1 MEYPGNNY
9 SVIHSTFRNI
19 DALVEDKTLA
29 SVNGEHHQQG
39 REHNSQNQNNHPPSP
54 FHPFSH
60 QEQHQQ
66 HSLHSPSRGVHNQL
80 PPPLDPVETR
90 VTR

>member
-1 MEYPGNNY
+1 MVGNNY

-29 SVNGEHHQQG
+29 SANAEHQHG
-39 REHNSQNQNNHPPSP
+39 SESSHTQNTPSP

-60 QEQHQQ
+60 QDQQ
-66 HSLHSPSRGVHNQL
+66 HSIHSPSRDVHSQL
-80 PPPLDPVETR
+80 PPPLNPVETR